1 MGFDE
6 GGYFGKEREFYVFG
20 QLATS
25 IKYDFCRERNLEFQP
40 ANEVFVSDGSG
51 SARDTVVW
59 MRGRGTD
66 GKEHLKLVDVY
77 RNTSAQKLKAILA
90 MTPDE
95 AIRKWETMSGEE
107 QNFVAVRCSIA
118 WYEKDRMKYK
128 YNEVNIDETQE
139 EASEG

>member
-1 MGFDE
+1 
-6 GGYFGKEREFYVFG
+6 
-20 QLATS
+20 
-25 IKYDFCRERNLEFQP
+25 
-40 ANEVFVSDGSG
+40 
-51 SARDTVVW
+51 

-95 AIRKWETMSGEE
+95 AIGKWETMSGEE